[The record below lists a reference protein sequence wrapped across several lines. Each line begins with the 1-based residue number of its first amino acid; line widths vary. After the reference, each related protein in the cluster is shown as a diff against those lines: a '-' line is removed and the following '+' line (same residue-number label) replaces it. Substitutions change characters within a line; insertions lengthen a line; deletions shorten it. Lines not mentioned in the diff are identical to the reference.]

1 MTEKE
6 RELRQKMAKV
16 TEEIRALMA
25 DKKLD
30 EAESKTAELREL
42 KRQMEIEQTLADV
55 PATVPPAARAA
66 EITDEEKRDLMFSG
80 LVKEIKRQMPTDA
93 EAEVLKEARAGMKA
107 GVDADGGLIVPQDI
121 STQESVKSAGPACHD
136 YAHNH
141 YDGVTR
147 HGKMG
152 RNDAT

>member
-6 RELRQKMAKV
+6 RELRQRMAKV

-42 KRQMEIEQTLADV
+42 KRQLEIEQTLADV

-80 LVKEIKRQMPTDA
+80 LHHIEKKTINN
-93 EAEVLKEARAGMKA
+93 ARP
-107 GVDADGGLIVPQDI
+107 L
-121 STQESVKSAGPACHD
+121 
-136 YAHNH
+136 
-141 YDGVTR
+141 
-147 HGKMG
+147 
-152 RNDAT
+152 